1 MTRNMPENIKKAH
14 AASFQNREV
23 VKRSQM
29 CGCFFCC
36 KTFPASEVEDFC
48 IDREDL
54 TALCPYCAI
63 DSVIPDASGWP
74 VDAAF
79 LKKMKRYWFW

>member
-1 MTRNMPENIKKAH
+1 MPEIIKKAH
-14 AASFQNREV
+14 AASFQNRGL

-74 VDAAF
+74 LTADFLAA
-79 LKKMKRYWFW
+79 MHRYWFEV